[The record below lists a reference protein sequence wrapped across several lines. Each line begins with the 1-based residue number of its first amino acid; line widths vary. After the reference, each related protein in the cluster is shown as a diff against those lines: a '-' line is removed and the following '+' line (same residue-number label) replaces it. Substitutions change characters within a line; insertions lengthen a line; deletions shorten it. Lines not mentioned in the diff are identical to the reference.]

1 MIYRRGGGAGD
12 SLLICYHSWKASE
25 KSIIEKTILQN
36 PLQVTSWNIFRKP
49 KKELMYSEKNSVS
62 LKKADNPNK
71 SEKGVSISHQ
81 ESWIGNRAEK
91 RRTKIEEKRLQQRA
105 YLLLENLPSKEVAGE
120 VLDTIK
126 KIILQASQPWML
138 S

>member
-1 MIYRRGGGAGD
+1 
-12 SLLICYHSWKASE
+12 
-25 KSIIEKTILQN
+25 
-36 PLQVTSWNIFRKP
+36 
-49 KKELMYSEKNSVS
+49 MYSEKNSVS

-126 KIILQASQPWML
+126 KIILQASQP
-138 S
+138 